1 MKKNEQNRNF
11 TISSKVSSSQKA
23 MYMQE
28 AERLNLSLSEWMC
41 GTLDM
46 SINAYEE
53 VNKMTEV
60 KQLQEENAEKDK
72 KIKSLTS
79 RLNSNKLFLE
89 IKKEKDLHHSKKIME
104 LEAIIQNLQKRLGNY
119 RNFYKN
125 GK

>member
-46 SINAYEE
+46 SIKAYED
-53 VNKMTEV
+53 VNKTEEV
-60 KQLQEENAEKDK
+60 KQLQEESAEKDK
-72 KIKSLTS
+72 KIKSLS
-79 RLNSNKLFLE
+79 YRLEINKSHLD
-89 IKKEKDLHHSKKIME
+89 IKKEKVLQQDEKIME
-104 LEAIIQNLQKRLGNY
+104 LKNVIQNLQKRLGYY
-119 RNFYKN
+119 RNSI
-125 GK
+125 

>member
-28 AERLNLSLSEWMC
+28 AERLNLTLSEWMC

-46 SINAYEE
+46 SINAYED
-53 VNKMTEV
+53 VNKIMEV

-72 KIKSLTS
+72 IIKSLSS
-79 RLNSNKLFLE
+79 RLENNQLFLD
-89 IKKEKDLHHSKKIME
+89 IRKEKVLHQAETIME
-104 LEAIIQNLQKRLGNY
+104 LKNVIQNLQKRLDSEEII
-119 RNFYKN
+119 YKR
-125 GK
+125 K

>member
-60 KQLQEENAEKDK
+60 NQLQEENAEKDK
-72 KIKSLTS
+72 KIKSLAS
-79 RLNSNKLFLE
+79 RLHSNKLFLE

-125 GK
+125 VK

>member
-28 AERLNLSLSEWMC
+28 AERLNITLSEWMC

-46 SINAYEE
+46 SINAYED
-53 VNKMTEV
+53 VNKITVV

-72 KIKSLTS
+72 IIKSLST
-79 RLNSNKLFLE
+79 RLENNQLFLD
-89 IKKEKDLHHSKKIME
+89 IRKEKVLHQAETIME
-104 LEAIIQNLQKRLGNY
+104 LKNVIQNLQKRLD
-119 RNFYKN
+119 FEEIIYKR
-125 GK
+125 K